1 MSKQSNINA
10 FVKFVQSSDLA
21 LQERSVNSQ
30 VDYELSRIISGLENR
45 YNAKEEYKSEI
56 MSKAQAMMSNRDGDI
71 EGAEAYD
78 PDKILQYERQ
88 YTWADEQQGACEV
101 LLKHF
106 KQAQEQLFPEA
117 KDKAEKT
124 AEALA
129 RAEARFA

>member
-30 VDYELSRIISGLENR
+30 VEYELSRIISGLENR

-56 MSKAQAMMSNRDGDI
+56 MSKAQAMMANRHGDI

-101 LLKHF
+101 LLRHF

>member
-10 FVKFVQSSDLA
+10 FVKFVQSSDLP
-21 LQERSVNSQ
+21 LQQRSVHSQ
-30 VDYELSRIISGLENR
+30 VEYELSRIISGLESR
-45 YNAKEEYKSEI
+45 YEKKEKYKAQI
-56 MSKAQAMMSNRDGDI
+56 MSEAQAMMANRHGEI

-88 YTWADEQQGACEV
+88 YEWADEQQGVCEV
-101 LLKHF
+101 WLKHF